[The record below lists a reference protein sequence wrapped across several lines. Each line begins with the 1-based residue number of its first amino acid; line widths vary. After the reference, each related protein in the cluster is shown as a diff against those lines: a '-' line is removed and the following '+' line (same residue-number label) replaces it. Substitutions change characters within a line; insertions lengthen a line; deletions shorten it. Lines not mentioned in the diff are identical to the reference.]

1 MSTSRTDFGDS
12 AAVAIA
18 EQRQSLQLSDLP
30 RVVGYLAAVAMAALA
45 TVVAIGFDNA
55 VAVPNLS
62 LVYVIPVVI
71 SAVLFGLGPSL
82 SAAVLGALSY
92 NFFFTEPLY
101 SLRVDDP
108 ANIWAIGLL
117 FLVGCISSAVA
128 STAQRKAND
137 AARRRQHAQIL
148 QGYSRAVVAAQ
159 STKAI
164 LSLTATALDKL
175 FGVPAV
181 VIISADVKA
190 ELGELRGGL
199 TPTEVEFEAAAAS
212 LASRKRVPAAVYPF
226 DDSRFDFWPADT
238 AEGPSAVI
246 GLAFDPDE
254 RPAEPGVLAEL
265 VANLLSLALARQT
278 MTGRPVA

>member
-1 MSTSRTDFGDS
+1 M
-12 AAVAIA
+12 ALA
-18 EQRQSLQLSDLP
+18 EQRQGLQLSDLP

-45 TVVAIGFDNA
+45 TVVAVGFDTA

-62 LVYVIPVVI
+62 LVYVIPVVV

-82 SAAVLGALSY
+82 SAAVLGALSF

-137 AARRRQHAQIL
+137 AARHRQQAQIL
-148 QGYSRAVVAAQ
+148 QGYSHAVIAAK
-159 STKAI
+159 SNKAI
-164 LSLTATALDKL
+164 LSLTAATLDKL

-181 VIISADVKA
+181 VIISADAKA
-190 ELGELRGGL
+190 ELAELRGGL
-199 TPTEVEFEAAAAS
+199 TPSAVEFEAATAS

-226 DDSRFDFWPADT
+226 DESRFDFWPAPT
-238 AEGPSAVI
+238 ADGPSAVI
-246 GLAFDPDE
+246 GLAFDPEE
-254 RPAEPGVLAEL
+254 RPAEPGLLAEL